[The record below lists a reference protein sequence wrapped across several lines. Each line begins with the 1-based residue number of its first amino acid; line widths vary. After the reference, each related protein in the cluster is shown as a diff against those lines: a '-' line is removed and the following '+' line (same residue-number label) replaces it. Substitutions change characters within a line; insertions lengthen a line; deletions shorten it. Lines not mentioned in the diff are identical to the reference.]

1 MCFFAEND
9 RCSIG
14 WSNFT
19 NLRASGI
26 KGFWTRFFLKSL
38 KISSIVTEI
47 SFESSIL

>member
-26 KGFWTRFFLKSL
+26 KGQDFGQDFF
-38 KISSIVTEI
+38 
-47 SFESSIL
+47 